1 MDLFTKI
8 NKCRYSIGK
17 LEKEINRIRFLG
29 DSNKLEAAQ
38 FELGCLKCDLENYI
52 NQSKSTVVNIEL
64 TLEELNR
71 LIQHM
76 SFATEIY
83 DFEKGLN
90 KVLWDKLEKANELN
104 QSN

>member
-29 DSNKLEAAQ
+29 DSDKLKTAQ
-38 FELGCLKCDLENYI
+38 FELGCLKYELENYI

-71 LIQHM
+71 LISHM

-83 DFEKGLN
+83 DHEEEPN
-90 KVLWDKLEKANELN
+90 KSLWDKLEKANELN
-104 QSN
+104 